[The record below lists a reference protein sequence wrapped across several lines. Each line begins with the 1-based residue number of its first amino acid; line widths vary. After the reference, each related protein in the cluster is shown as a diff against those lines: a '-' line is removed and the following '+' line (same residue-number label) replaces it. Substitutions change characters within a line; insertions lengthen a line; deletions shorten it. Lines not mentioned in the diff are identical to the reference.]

1 MNFNFEI
8 RDERI
13 KEMVEEQAKSLNISV
28 DQLIWNYINRG
39 LMGDSINE
47 EALEELHSQ
56 EHLNEIEYA
65 LGLE

>member
-8 RDERI
+8 RDERL
-13 KEMVEEQAKSLNISV
+13 KEMVEEQAKSLDISI

-47 EALEELHSQ
+47 EALEELHCQ
-56 EHLNEIEYA
+56 EYLNEIEYA
-65 LGLE
+65 LGLD